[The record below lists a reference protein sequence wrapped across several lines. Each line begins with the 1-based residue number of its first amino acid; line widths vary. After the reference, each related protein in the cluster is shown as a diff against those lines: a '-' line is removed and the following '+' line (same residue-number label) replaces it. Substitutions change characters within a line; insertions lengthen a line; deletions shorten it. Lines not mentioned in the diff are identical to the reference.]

1 MTKEE
6 KNALEKVESSL
17 THNGSRYSVAV
28 PWKEDCLILP
38 INREMAIKR
47 LEGTEVDSRR
57 NVVSVVLVPATFSD
71 SQVKQNN
78 NQSAHSVRFLGKVRT
93 RVDERCHL
101 CRSKLSYKPMFDV
114 LVRFRRNPIV
124 IACDTKEMDL
134 QIEMEEKD
142 RPYFR
147 ILW

>member
-17 THNGSRYSVAV
+17 THNGSHYSVAV

-47 LEGTEVDSRR
+47 LEGTEVDCRR
-57 NVVSVVLVPATFSD
+57 NVVSVVLVSATFSD

-78 NQSAHSVRFLGKVRT
+78 N
-93 RVDERCHL
+93 
-101 CRSKLSYKPMFDV
+101 
-114 LVRFRRNPIV
+114 
-124 IACDTKEMDL
+124 
-134 QIEMEEKD
+134 
-142 RPYFR
+142 
-147 ILW
+147 